1 MFTSNRT
8 GSASITPKL
17 SPESLFEHQAKIDTI
32 RLEVYNKLLS
42 AVHRKITMVSKL
54 HKSTQMTHYDVPE
67 WTPGYPRYDVKESI
81 LFIVWHLRSAGFKVV
96 YIPHNRLLISW
107 ESQSEQ
113 YYMEESPIRQAM
125 IAVIDDKTKEKPV
138 EPGKPERKKPGSY
151 KPALTD
157 QTKPAL
163 TDTGK
168 TKSITF
174 I

>member
-1 MFTSNRT
+1 
-8 GSASITPKL
+8 
-17 SPESLFEHQAKIDTI
+17 
-32 RLEVYNKLLS
+32 
-42 AVHRKITMVSKL
+42 
-54 HKSTQMTHYDVPE
+54 MTHYDVPE

-81 LFIVWHLRSAGFKVV
+81 LFIVWHLRNAGFRVV

-125 IAVIDDKTKEKPV
+125 IAVVEEKEK
-138 EPGKPERKKPGSY
+138 ERESKADKSEKSDKQERKKPGSY

-157 QTKPAL
+157 GLPK
-163 TDTGK
+163 TGGSK
-168 TKSITF
+168 TITF